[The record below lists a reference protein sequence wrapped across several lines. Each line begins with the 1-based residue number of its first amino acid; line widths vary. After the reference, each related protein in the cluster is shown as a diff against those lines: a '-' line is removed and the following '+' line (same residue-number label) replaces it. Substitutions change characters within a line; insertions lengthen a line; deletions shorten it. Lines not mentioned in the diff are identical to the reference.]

1 MDNAITGHTYS
12 EGGAP
17 APPSRLLRLGNPGLA
32 NLLVQGADGAERFRV
47 AREFHEAGR
56 LRRGPFVATSA
67 RVEDW
72 PHVFFRALSGE
83 IHLRSTCPLAAAE
96 GGTLF
101 IDEIEALDRDAQR
114 LMLEFLHRG
123 RSAGAHDSGW
133 AGLIAVG
140 TADDLGWR
148 AARGEFL
155 PALYDS
161 LDKIRVNLS
170 LVA

>member
-1 MDNAITGHTYS
+1 MDNAITGHTHS

-17 APPSRLLRLGNPGLA
+17 APPSRLLQLGNPGLA
-32 NLLVQGADGAERFRV
+32 NLLVQGADGAERFRI

-56 LRRGPFVATSA
+56 LRKGPFVATSA
-67 RVEDW
+67 RAEDW
-72 PHVFFRALSGE
+72 TTVFFRALSGE
-83 IHLRSTCPLAAAE
+83 IRVRSISPLRTAE

-101 IDEIEALDRDAQR
+101 LDEIEALDRDAQR
-114 LMLEFLHRG
+114 LMLEFLNRG
-123 RSAGAHDSGW
+123 RSTGAGDSGW

-140 TADDLGWR
+140 AADDLGWR
-148 AARGEFL
+148 VARGEFL

>member
-1 MDNAITGHTYS
+1 MDNAITGHTHS
-12 EGGAP
+12 QGGAL

-32 NLLVQGADGAERFRV
+32 NLLVQGTDATERRRV

-56 LRRGPFVATSA
+56 LRGGPFVVRSA
-67 RVEDW
+67 RTEDW
-72 PHVFFRALSGE
+72 TNVFFRSLSGA
-83 IHLRSTCPLAAAE
+83 IRARSICPLRVAE

-101 IDEIEALDRDAQR
+101 IDEIEALERDAQR
-114 LMLEFLHRG
+114 LMLEFLNRG

-148 AARGEFL
+148 VARGEFL

>member
-1 MDNAITGHTYS
+1 MDNAITGHTHS
-12 EGGAP
+12 EGGAL
-17 APPSRLLRLGNPGLA
+17 APPSLLFRLGNPGLA
-32 NLLVQGADGAERFRV
+32 NLLVEGSDAAVRFRV

-67 RVEDW
+67 RAEDW
-72 PHVFFRALSGE
+72 TSVFFRALSGE
-83 IHLRSTCPLAAAE
+83 VRVGSLCPLRDAE

-101 IDEIEALDRDAQR
+101 LDEIEALDRDAQR
-114 LMLEFLHRG
+114 LMLEFLNHG
-123 RSAGAHDSGW
+123 RATGARDRGW
-133 AGLIAVG
+133 AGLIEVG
-140 TADDLGWR
+140 SADDLGWR